1 MVEREAAYPF
11 LSLPKERNLFFQPAS
26 ISPQP
31 RMLAVLLQNI
41 RQTEAGRER
50 RENIHTPFIERGPF
64 PTHWEYVEKACIL
77 VPQTGWPVPF
87 LPSL

>member
-50 RENIHTPFIERGPF
+50 RENIHTLHR
-64 PTHWEYVEKACIL
+64 KR
-77 VPQTGWPVPF
+77 PVSHT
-87 LPSL
+87 LGVC

>member
-1 MVEREAAYPF
+1 MLQREAAYPF

-50 RENIHTPFIERGPF
+50 GENTHTLHRKRPISHTLG
-64 PTHWEYVEKACIL
+64 VC
-77 VPQTGWPVPF
+77 
-87 LPSL
+87 